1 MNTKKIHSFNRSI
14 KKIIIL
20 TYKKTIRMKIKAD
33 IQEISLNKKKGILY
47 KNKFKNTL
55 RSMRKK

>member
-1 MNTKKIHSFNRSI
+1 M
-14 KKIIIL
+14 
-20 TYKKTIRMKIKAD
+20 TIRMKIKAD

-55 RSMRKK
+55 KSMRKKWKININFNC